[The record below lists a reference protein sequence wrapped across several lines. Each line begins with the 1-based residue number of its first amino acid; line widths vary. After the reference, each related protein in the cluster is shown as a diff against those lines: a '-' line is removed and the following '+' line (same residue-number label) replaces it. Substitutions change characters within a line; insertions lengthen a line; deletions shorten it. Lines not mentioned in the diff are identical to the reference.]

1 MSRVLRILHLE
12 DDPRDAELVAASL
25 MTNGIECEIVRVD
38 TGRGF
43 EREVRAG
50 GYDIIFSDF
59 SLPGYD
65 GSSALAFARRE
76 RPDVP
81 FVLISGVVGE
91 ESAIASLLDG
101 ATDYVLKDGL
111 SRLVPSLQRALR
123 ESENWRARRRAEE
136 ALLASEQRYRR
147 LFEASQDG
155 ILLVEAATGQILDAN
170 PALRELLGFSME
182 QLLGHTVAELGICGT
197 DPATLA
203 AFDELRAREHVRHAG
218 VRLTTSTG
226 QLVNVEFV
234 ASVYILKEQRV
245 IQINVRDI
253 SERQRFEV
261 ELRQSQKLEAVGRL
275 AGGVAHDF
283 NNMLMVINTSADMV
297 LERLPTDDSLRPEL
311 TEIRKAG
318 VRAARL
324 TGQLLAFSRKQV
336 MQLVVCSLNA
346 IVRDLEQMLRRV
358 LGEEIELSLRLKDD
372 LGQVLVDPGQVEQ
385 VLLNLVV
392 NSRDA
397 MDHGGLVV
405 IETDN
410 HEISA
415 VDAASRAGLVPGKY
429 VMLSVSDSGCGMDE
443 STSANM
449 FEPFFTTKAPGKGT
463 GLGLSTVYGIVKQ
476 SGGHIEAVSQV
487 GKGTCFRIYL
497 PMQQESTN
505 AAANAQGAR
514 TIPMGMGES
523 VLVVEDDASVLA
535 LVKKALGQAGY
546 RVLAAPTGDEA
557 WALIQ
562 KPDAPCIDLLLTDVN
577 MPGMNGLELARKL
590 LSRRP
595 TTKVI
600 LMSGYPGDNIPHL
613 EAGGPPLTLL
623 GKPFS
628 ISDLLVRIRSLLVS
642 RTEPCVR

>member
-1 MSRVLRILHLE
+1 MNRVLRILHLE
-12 DDPRDAELVAASL
+12 DDPRDADIVAESL
-25 MTNGIECEIVRVD
+25 TSNGIECEIVRVD
-38 TGRGF
+38 TGRAF

-59 SLPGYD
+59 RLPAYD

-91 ESAIASLLDG
+91 EAAIASLLDG

-147 LFEASQDG
+147 LFESSKDG
-155 ILLVEAATGQILDAN
+155 ILLLEARTGQILDSN
-170 PALRELLGFSME
+170 PALRELLGFSSE
-182 QLLGHTVAELGICGT
+182 QLLGHTVAELGICGD

-203 AFDELRAREHVRHAG
+203 AFDELGTREQVRHAG
-218 VRLTTSTG
+218 VRLITSTG

-234 ASVYILKEQRV
+234 ASAYTLKEQRV

-253 SERQRFEV
+253 SERQRFEA

-297 LERLPTDDSLRPEL
+297 LERLAPDDHLRPEL

-318 VRAARL
+318 TRAARL
-324 TGQLLAFSRKQV
+324 TSQLLAFSRKQV

-358 LGEEIELSLRLKDD
+358 LGEDIKLTLRLKDD
-372 LGQVLVDPGQVEQ
+372 LGQVLGDPGQVEQ

-397 MDHGGLVV
+397 LDHGGSVV
-405 IETDN
+405 IETAIQ
-410 HEISA
+410 EISA

-429 VMLSVSDSGCGMDE
+429 VMLSVSDNGCGMDE
-443 STSANM
+443 ATSAHM

-487 GKGTCFRIYL
+487 GNGTCFRIYF

-505 AAANAQGAR
+505 AVVSTQEGKRIPKGA
-514 TIPMGMGES
+514 GET
-523 VLVVEDDASVLA
+523 VLVVEDDPCVLG
-535 LVKKALGQAGY
+535 LVRKALGQAGY
-546 RVLAAPTGDEA
+546 RVLAAPSGDEA
-557 WALIQ
+557 WELIQ
-562 KPDAPCIDLLLTDVN
+562 KPETPCIDLLLTDVN

-590 LSRRP
+590 LSMRP
-595 TTKVI
+595 NMKVI
-600 LMSGYPGDNIPHL
+600 LMSGYAGDNIPHL
-613 EAGGPPLTLL
+613 EADGPPLTLL
-623 GKPFS
+623 GKPFGMG
-628 ISDLLVRIRSLLVS
+628 DLLVRIRSLLAS
-642 RTEPCVR
+642 RAEP